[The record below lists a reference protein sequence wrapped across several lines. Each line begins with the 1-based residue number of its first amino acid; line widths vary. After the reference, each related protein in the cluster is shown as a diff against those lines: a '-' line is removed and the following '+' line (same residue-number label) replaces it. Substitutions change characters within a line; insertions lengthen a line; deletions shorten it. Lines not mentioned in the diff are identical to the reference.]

1 MERELT
7 TLGYW
12 WYFPKMGKA
21 TFVFPTPTNAESSCT
36 RKYAYWDDGQT
47 AWLLL
52 LVSAKQLFL
61 RPWICC
67 LTSLRFGFLTYAI
80 EMLLSGWP
88 QDTRM
93 LCSPWAMPLKYWH
106 TVISHGIITNTSLSL
121 SRNKVGVCLENG
133 NLRVTCRS
141 RLVGSVYCISLKS
154 PLKVITSWMA

>member
-1 MERELT
+1 
-7 TLGYW
+7 
-12 WYFPKMGKA
+12 MGKTA
-21 TFVFPTPTNAESSCT
+21 FMFLTPTNAESSFV

-80 EMLLSGWP
+80 EMLPSGWQ

-93 LCSPWAMPLKYWH
+93 LCSPWTMPLKYWH
-106 TVISHGIITNTSLSL
+106 SVISHSIITNITFLEQKQS
-121 SRNKVGVCLENG
+121 GCLPRKWQPEG
-133 NLRVTCRS
+133 LRRS
-141 RLVGSVYCISLKS
+141 RLMGSVYCISLKS